1 MKDVVKMVVK
11 WEKCVSRLYASVDR
25 RALDPDSVG
34 V

>member
-1 MKDVVKMVVK
+1 MNDVLKMVVK
-11 WEKCVSRLYASVDR
+11 MGKCVSRLYASVDR